1 MTTPSDTIRPDGL
14 FVPHPN
20 RLAPDHPHYDE
31 ILRRHS
37 EAVDDGEMG
46 YTDPVSGLF
55 AMAATH
61 LASRPC
67 CTRGCRHCPYI
78 Q

>member
-1 MTTPSDTIRPDGL
+1 MSLEIIRPDGL
-14 FVPHPN
+14 TVPHPS
-20 RLAPDHPHYDE
+20 RLSPDHPKFDE
-31 ILRRHS
+31 IMARHHAAS
-37 EAVDDGEMG
+37 SDGDMG

-55 AMAATH
+55 AMTATH

-78 Q
+78 T